1 MLLNSVITD
10 INYMI
15 KEELGVKGP
24 EKLMT
29 LKGNICQARPPPSSR
44 GTSHKDCFRKCCIL
58 QNRLFRHVKATTGV
72 WKLIFTKLIN
82 IVPLEQCHHKP
93 MGMYCGGGLLNFSK
107 GCLHTGDDPGEQ
119 WSRRDNFQVHSIY
132 LVQCIAF
139 WVHYLHKNVF
149 TTQRYRS
156 SKDALHW
163 WEVWGPSA
171 ILRWLSRFTWRAY
184 SQATKV
190 RISE

>member
-58 QNRLFRHVKATTGV
+58 QNRLFRHVKATTG
-72 WKLIFTKLIN
+72 
-82 IVPLEQCHHKP
+82 LEAH
-93 MGMYCGGGLLNFSK
+93 
-107 GCLHTGDDPGEQ
+107 LHQAYKHCAVGAMPSQTYGNVLWW
-119 WSRRDNFQVHSIY
+119 WS
-132 LVQCIAF
+132 
-139 WVHYLHKNVF
+139 
-149 TTQRYRS
+149 
-156 SKDALHW
+156 
-163 WEVWGPSA
+163 P
-171 ILRWLSRFTWRAY
+171 
-184 SQATKV
+184 
-190 RISE
+190 